1 MDFSGLSQ
9 EVREWL
15 ERNGWF
21 PGRDIGSAEADELID
36 VRVRDAERQGNPL
49 VPIDAAVRVIRTF
62 GLLTLQYPR
71 AGDLALE
78 MNPNVGY
85 DGDAGLIS
93 ELGTNLGQR
102 LFPVG
107 YESED
112 YGPVLVDELGRFFHL
127 HHTGA
132 YFWGFNEQDAFA
144 HFMSGAQALDAEDFF
159 V

>member
-1 MDFSGLSQ
+1 MDTSGLSP

-21 PGRDIGSAEADELID
+21 PGRDIGSAAVGELID
-36 VRVRDAERQGNPL
+36 VRVRDAERLENPL
-49 VPIDAAVRVIRTF
+49 VPNDAAVRIIHAF
-62 GLLTLQYPR
+62 GLLTLKYPR
-71 AGDLALE
+71 ADDFVLKMEPTVA
-78 MNPNVGY
+78 Y
-85 DGDAGLIS
+85 DGDVALIS
-93 ELGTNLGQR
+93 ELGENLGQR

-112 YGPVLVDELGRFFHL
+112 FGPILVDELGRFFHL

-132 YFWGFNEQDAFA
+132 YFWGFNEQEAFA
-144 HFMSGAQALDAEDFF
+144 HFMSGALALDAEDFF